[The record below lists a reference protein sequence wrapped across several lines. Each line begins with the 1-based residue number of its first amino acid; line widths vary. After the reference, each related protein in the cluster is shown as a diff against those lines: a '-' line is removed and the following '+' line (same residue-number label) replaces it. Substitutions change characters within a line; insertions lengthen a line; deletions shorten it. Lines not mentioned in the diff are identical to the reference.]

1 VPPKTKTEKPTV
13 EPGTIDELVRIAVL
27 FLKYQGAPKG
37 ALAHDLSNAG
47 LAPARI
53 AELIGPSPNA
63 VSQYKR
69 AARPPWPT

>member
-1 VPPKTKTEKPTV
+1 MAIVDKLV
-13 EPGTIDELVRIAVL
+13 DPGSIDELVRVAVL
-27 FLKYQGAPKG
+27 FLRYQGVPKG
-37 ALAHDLSNAG
+37 TLAHDLSDAG

-53 AELIGPSPNA
+53 AELIGSTPNA